1 MGPCYFYYTLM
12 ILKTSKIVSFVLYAD
27 DTNAFYFNSCI
38 KNSSK
43 TVQTELD
50 KIVKWLSVQIN
61 YPLMHPKQK
70 LCFLK
75 KKQITEPTN
84 IFENKQRYH

>member
-1 MGPCYFYYTLM
+1 M

-50 KIVKWLSVQIN
+50 KIVKWLSANKLSIN
-61 YPLMHPKQK
+61 ASKTK
-70 LCFLK
+70 IVFFK
-75 KKQITEPTN
+75 EKTN
-84 IFENKQRYH
+84 HRTNKYLYE